1 MNLISNLINVLPFD
15 LQSRAPTLCH
25 TLGYGEG
32 IAGDT
37 SQQHYS
43 SSMQIT
49 AHQLIS
55 ILIKWTK
62 GG

>member
-1 MNLISNLINVLPFD
+1 MLLFCTLNIALINLKS
-15 LQSRAPTLCH
+15 LYYLLCH